1 MVYLYTNMYEHIFY
15 PANNISLDEI
25 ITYQW
30 SKGQISSC
38 TTKSSLR
45 YFFSSDKFNILINK
59 QIKIY
64 FDNQATIGLVTSNKL
79 SIYWPYSSMSLGFF
93 RGLRFYPPS
102 TIVIGGY
109 LRTPSREITFLTSDK

>member
-79 SIYWPYSSMSLGFF
+79 SIYWPYSSMSLGF
-93 RGLRFYPPS
+93 S
-102 TIVIGGY
+102 EV
-109 LRTPSREITFLTSDK
+109 